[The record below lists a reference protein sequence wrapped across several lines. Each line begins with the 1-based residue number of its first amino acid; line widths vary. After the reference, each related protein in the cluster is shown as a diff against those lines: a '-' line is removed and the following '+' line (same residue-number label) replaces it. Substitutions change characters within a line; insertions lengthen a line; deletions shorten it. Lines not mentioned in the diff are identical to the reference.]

1 MGIALACGVSACA
14 TAPKPQPTETAANTQ
29 VTVEQTAPTKV
40 APPASSAA
48 RDIAFPPIQHETL
61 DNGLTIDVVAHKQLP
76 IVSIELVIQSGSA
89 SDPAD
94 LPGLA
99 STVAD
104 MLREGTLKKK
114 GAQYAEAVEF
124 LGASLHTSAG
134 QETLRIGISA
144 LSEHF
149 DAALALLAEA
159 ALTPAFDQ
167 GELTKLKKRTLDD
180 LKLKKDRPVW
190 LARRELA
197 KALYGAHPYA
207 RIDTTEPAVKKL
219 ARTHLTSFHQTHFAP
234 NNAFLVVVGDVQEE
248 QVKASAKKLFGA
260 WKKRALTEPT
270 YAAPPTQT
278 TREIVV
284 VDRPA
289 SVQSQIVIG
298 NLALK
303 RNDPHF
309 IPLMVANQVLGGSAA
324 SRLFMDLREKRSLTY
339 GAYSRLDETV
349 DIGSFRASAA
359 VRTEVTDAAMA
370 GFFEHL
376 DRIVKEPPPAEELES
391 AHRFLADSFP
401 LAIET
406 ADRIADLVADLRVY
420 GLPENY
426 WDTFRSNI
434 RKVTAQESLTAA
446 QTFIHPDKAVVVVV
460 GRAADIAPALA
471 KLGPVRVVDADGNPL
486 TNAGTPA
493 ATPPAAA
500 APPAAPAASPAAP
513 AAAQPAAPRAATP
526 AGPAAPAIPPAA
538 PRSPSAPVLQVAPA
552 AAVPPPPA
560 VPSSPPAAAVPP
572 RPTAPPA
579 APATRAPAAPAA
591 PAPAPR

>member
-1 MGIALACGVSACA
+1 VRDRRLVGIALVLLGACA
-14 TAPKPQPTETAANTQ
+14 SKPQPQPAAAPPSNTQ
-29 VTVEQTAPTKV
+29 VTVDQNAAPAKE
-40 APPASSAA
+40 APPASSVA
-48 RDIAFPPIQHETL
+48 RDIAFPPIEHATL
-61 DNGLTIDVVAHKQLP
+61 DNGLTIDVVQHKQLP

-94 LPGLA
+94 MPGLA
-99 STVAD
+99 SSVAD

-114 GAQYAEAVEF
+114 GAQFAEAVEF

-159 ALTPAFDQ
+159 ALLPAFDQ
-167 GELTKLKKRTLDD
+167 AELTKLKKRTLDD

-190 LARRELA
+190 LARRELS
-197 KALYGAHPYA
+197 KALYGEHPYA
-207 RIDTTEPAVKKL
+207 RIDTTEAAVKKL
-219 ARTHLTSFHQTHFAP
+219 ARTHLTGFHKQHFAP
-234 NNAFLVVVGDVQEE
+234 NNAFLVVVGDVQGE
-248 QVKASAKKLFGA
+248 QVSSAAKKLFGS
-260 WKKRALTEPT
+260 WKKHDVKEPT
-270 YAAPPTQT
+270 YPALPAHDK
-278 TREIVV
+278 RDIIV

-339 GAYSRLDETV
+339 GAYSRIDETTDV
-349 DIGSFRASAA
+349 GSFRASAA
-359 VRTEVTDAAMA
+359 VRTEVTGAAMA

-376 DRIVKEPPPAEELES
+376 DRIVKEPAPEAELAS

-420 GLPENY
+420 GLPDDY
-426 WDTFRSNI
+426 WDSFRSNI
-434 RKVTAQESLTAA
+434 RKVSAQEALTAA
-446 QTFIHPDKAVVVVV
+446 QSFIHPDKAVVVVV
-460 GRAADIAPALA
+460 GRAAEIVPALSYF
-471 KLGPVRVVDADGNPL
+471 GSVRVVDADGNAL
-486 TNAGTPA
+486 TGTPTAQPATAPGA
-493 ATPPAAA
+493 AQGPNAPSTPATAPAQQPAAA
-500 APPAAPAASPAAP
+500 PRAPAPAQQPASSPRAPAP
-513 AAAQPAAPRAATP
+513 AAATPTTP
-526 AGPAAPAIPPAA
+526 AGSPVAPVAAPVPEANA
-538 PRSPSAPVLQVAPA
+538 P
-552 AAVPPPPA
+552 
-560 VPSSPPAAAVPP
+560 
-572 RPTAPPA
+572 
-579 APATRAPAAPAA
+579 
-591 PAPAPR
+591 